1 MAVKDKRVTVK
12 IHLQNMQKL
21 PNVAS
26 ESVGKKLVVPAAAAT
41 AAAAS
46 ATATTALV
54 VRAVLALLVIVFTT
68 SLP

>member
-12 IHLQNMQKL
+12 NHLQNMQKL

-41 AAAAS
+41 AAAS